1 LINRKSIRIFLIS
14 FWIALVLTCF
24 LLALFWVQLKAADGG
39 FGSLAERVKIEK
51 SDQLH
56 YTFTA
61 GEFDRQIDLTP
72 IDRAAEVMQ
81 QYERWIFP
89 HRLRIFSKTVC
100 FTAQQIKDSQ
110 RQARE
115 QEFFRNAGLV

>member
-51 SDQLH
+51 SDRLH

-81 QYERWIFP
+81 QYEQWIFP
-89 HRLRIFSKTVC
+89 YRLRIFSKTVC

>member
-1 LINRKSIRIFLIS
+1 MS
-14 FWIALVLTCF
+14 FWITLIFTVF
-24 LLALFWVQLKAADGG
+24 LLALFWVQLKAVDNG
-39 FGSLAERVKIEK
+39 FGVLAESIKIEK
-51 SDQLH
+51 IDELH

-61 GEFDRQIDLTP
+61 GEFDGQIDLTP
-72 IDRAAEVMQ
+72 VDRAVELMQ

-89 HRLRIFSKTVC
+89 HRLRVFSKTVC
-100 FTAQQIKDSQ
+100 FTAQQIKDSR